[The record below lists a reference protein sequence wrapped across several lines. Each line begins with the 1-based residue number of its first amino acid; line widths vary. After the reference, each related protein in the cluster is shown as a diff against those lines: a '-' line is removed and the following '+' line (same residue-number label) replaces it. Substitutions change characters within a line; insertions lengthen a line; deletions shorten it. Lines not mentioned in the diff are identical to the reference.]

1 MEILESKCQVLI
13 QGLIELDR
21 LRKHLPPTKTQS
33 TTGLASGKQ
42 ANQILKDIG
51 IDTTLTD
58 SDLEDEDDGHEP
70 SYYHDDED
78 CMASSNGS
86 PEPGDGWMQNQGR
99 TRSHDQHQ
107 EWVNQSPLRHSGQ
120 YYPQEQ
126 VMDAS
131 ILPPSPPNAA
141 DYNPSTISHDHGPT
155 SSYYQHSV
163 HGLQL
168 PPAVIG
174 PNMLPPSP
182 PTAVDYN
189 SIAGAP
195 YAVGQQ
201 LPPYYNDM
209 DTFVDLNTLAPASG
223 EQNY

>member
-21 LRKHLPPTKTQS
+21 LRKHLPPTKAQS

-70 SYYHDDED
+70 NYYHDDED
-78 CMASSNGS
+78 YMASSNGS
-86 PEPGDGWMQNQGR
+86 PEPGDGWMQNQQQQSR
-99 TRSHDQHQ
+99 HQ
-107 EWVNQSPLRHSGQ
+107 EWANQSPLRHSNQ

-126 VMDAS
+126 VMGS
-131 ILPPSPPNAA
+131 SLLPPSPPNIT
-141 DYNPSTISHDHGPT
+141 DYNSSTLPH
-155 SSYYQHSV
+155 SSASPYYPHPI

-168 PPAVIG
+168 PATVAG
-174 PNMLPPSP
+174 PRMSPPSP
-182 PTAVDYN
+182 PTTTVDYN
-189 SIAGAP
+189 SVSGSP

-201 LPPYYNDM
+201 LPPYYNEM
-209 DTFVDLNTLAPASG
+209 DSFIDLNTLAPAPR

>member
-21 LRKHLPPTKTQS
+21 LRKHLPPMKTQS

-70 SYYHDDED
+70 SYHDDED
-78 CMASSNGS
+78 CMTSSNGS
-86 PEPGDGWMQNQGR
+86 PEPGDGWMQNQQHQSR
-99 TRSHDQHQ
+99 TRSQHQ

-126 VMDAS
+126 VMDSS
-131 ILPPSPPNAA
+131 ILPPSPSDAV
-141 DYNPSTISHDHGPT
+141 DYNSSTLSH
-155 SSYYQHSV
+155 SSVSPYYQHSV

-168 PPAVIG
+168 PPAVTG

-182 PTAVDYN
+182 PTNVDYN
-189 SIAGAP
+189 SVSDVP

-201 LPPYYNDM
+201 LPPFYNEIDV
-209 DTFVDLNTLAPASG
+209 FVDLNTLPPAPG